1 MVRCGRCH
9 LGTGGWEWSS
19 PCQQD
24 SVGGMPIEVPSGDDL
39 KTGRSIQQFAAWRW
53 VAIAKSLECER
64 TDQNS
69 SAARLASV
77 SQSGKCGSGIE
88 KAIGGRALR
97 HRIAPDIRDPQA
109 VGLAALSMPPHL
121 SPVDLGAR
129 TPRNLMLPCLRST
142 LAI

>member
-1 MVRCGRCH
+1 
-9 LGTGGWEWSS
+9 
-19 PCQQD
+19 
-24 SVGGMPIEVPSGDDL
+24 MPIEVPSGDDL
-39 KTGRSIQQFAAWRW
+39 KTGRSIQQFATWRW
-53 VAIAKSLECER
+53 VAIAKSLERER

-109 VGLAALSMPPHL
+109 VYVRRWPASASGY
-121 SPVDLGAR
+121 
-129 TPRNLMLPCLRST
+129 CLHRPSSLT
-142 LAI
+142 